1 MPLHKLQPAFRR
13 VTLAAIVALVVGTPT
28 LSAAKETV
36 LYTFTGGSDGGGFIS
51 PLIFDNAGNLYGTT
65 ASGGVAGA
73 GTVFE
78 LARSGSE
85 WTETVLYSFLNG
97 GDGANPYGPLV
108 LGKEGNL
115 YGVAYGGG
123 ASNLGAV
130 FELSPNSGGGWTET
144 TIYSFAGGSDG
155 SSPFGGLIAD
165 SRGSLNGF
173 TLGGGTGSCDN
184 GNGCGT
190 VFELKRSQSS
200 WKEVVVF
207 RFRGGSS
214 GSLPRALTLD
224 HTGNLYGTTS
234 EGGKGSSG
242 LVFKLSHSAGG
253 WTESVLHAFTGGSD
267 GSTPEGGVSIDG
279 AGNLYGTTFSG
290 SGGGCP
296 GGCGLVFE
304 LKSGEKGRWS
314 ELVLHRFEQNTSGG
328 VYPDTSLIFDQAG
341 NLFGG
346 TDGGDAYGD
355 GVVFELMQ
363 NFDGKWVESVIQD
376 FFGANDG
383 FSPGTL
389 VFGKDGYLYGAAGGG
404 AYGDGLVFQLTP

>member
-165 SRGSLNGF
+165 SRGSLYGF

-184 GNGCGT
+184 GNGC
-190 VFELKRSQSS
+190 
-200 WKEVVVF
+200 
-207 RFRGGSS
+207 
-214 GSLPRALTLD
+214 
-224 HTGNLYGTTS
+224 
-234 EGGKGSSG
+234 
-242 LVFKLSHSAGG
+242 
-253 WTESVLHAFTGGSD
+253 
-267 GSTPEGGVSIDG
+267 
-279 AGNLYGTTFSG
+279 
-290 SGGGCP
+290 
-296 GGCGLVFE
+296 
-304 LKSGEKGRWS
+304 
-314 ELVLHRFEQNTSGG
+314 
-328 VYPDTSLIFDQAG
+328 
-341 NLFGG
+341 
-346 TDGGDAYGD
+346 
-355 GVVFELMQ
+355 
-363 NFDGKWVESVIQD
+363 
-376 FFGANDG
+376 
-383 FSPGTL
+383 
-389 VFGKDGYLYGAAGGG
+389 
-404 AYGDGLVFQLTP
+404 